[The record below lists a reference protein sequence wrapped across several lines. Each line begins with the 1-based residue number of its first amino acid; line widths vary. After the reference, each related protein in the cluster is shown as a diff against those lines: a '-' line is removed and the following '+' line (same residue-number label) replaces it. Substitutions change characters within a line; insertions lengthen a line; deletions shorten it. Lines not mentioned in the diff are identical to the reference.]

1 MELKRIIPAQ
11 SQAAWYR
18 FAKKL
23 NQQQP
28 VLERKRTVVVDKK
41 TGEKAEKS
49 YFQKLSKIPGQ
60 VMDTGRHLISL
71 YIENYFQILSS
82 PVLTAAYADG
92 QLPSVFINNVRVG
105 EDRGRTEKTIYNH
118 IKRLKEVGLISGYK
132 FHGTKHDFE
141 IWIDPKFLWPE
152 PFEAGAQRK
161 FQKSKN
167 AESGPGEAPLSTNFP
182 LTTVLELP
190 ETKEIVIGN
199 VDKGVA
205 AQQNALPAG
214 EGNSGGTFSGD
225 IGPHSWLERA
235 QKAAAEPLADSSP
248 EPLRTPGG
256 ARPKP
261 RLQEKFVQLVENFW
275 FYARKMIY
283 SDYSFTDREEKMAKN
298 AIYAGVFRGF
308 SASWS
313 DQDWEKFYEDKIE
326 CLDLA
331 AAYYRKHPD
340 KHPPLP
346 FAEFVPGAGY
356 FDWENTRGFR
366 KTHDWLIS
374 RLAWREQQR
383 QEEALRKARRELKAH
398 AAGAAPKRQQEKGL
412 LQVFREHEARIR
424 SYGPNALE
432 RFYAQNKIFHRNLN
446 KHNA

>member
-1 MELKRIIPAQ
+1 MLIKELLRNRMPCRPAKAIPA
-11 SQAAWYR
+11 A
-18 FAKKL
+18 L
-23 NQQQP
+23 
-28 VLERKRTVVVDKK
+28 
-41 TGEKAEKS
+41 
-49 YFQKLSKIPGQ
+49 
-60 VMDTGRHLISL
+60 
-71 YIENYFQILSS
+71 
-82 PVLTAAYADG
+82 
-92 QLPSVFINNVRVG
+92 
-105 EDRGRTEKTIYNH
+105 
-118 IKRLKEVGLISGYK
+118 
-132 FHGTKHDFE
+132 
-141 IWIDPKFLWPE
+141 
-152 PFEAGAQRK
+152 
-161 FQKSKN
+161 
-167 AESGPGEAPLSTNFP
+167 FP
-182 LTTVLELP
+182 A
-190 ETKEIVIGN
+190 N
-199 VDKGVA
+199 
-205 AQQNALPAG
+205 
-214 EGNSGGTFSGD
+214 
-225 IGPHSWLERA
+225 IGPHSWVERA

-256 ARPKP
+256 GAAETPPTGKIRAAGRKFLVLRPENDLLRLQLHRSGRENGQKCDLCRRIP
-261 RLQEKFVQLVENFW
+261 RLFGLLE
-275 FYARKMIY
+275 R
-283 SDYSFTDREEKMAKN
+283 
-298 AIYAGVFRGF
+298 
-308 SASWS
+308 